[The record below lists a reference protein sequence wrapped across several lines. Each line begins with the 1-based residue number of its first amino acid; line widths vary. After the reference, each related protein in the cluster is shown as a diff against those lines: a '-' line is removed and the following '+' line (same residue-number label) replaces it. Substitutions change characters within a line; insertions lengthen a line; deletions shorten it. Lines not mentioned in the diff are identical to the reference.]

1 MDKLSRLFIRRLR
14 QIACREACRR
24 AQLNGLLDVKI
35 IGIGGYAVRRYTP
48 AFDTSHLTGDR
59 ERDLVWLRRNF
70 GSYIQAPLTPSHM
83 SRGKGSGEPAD
94 STVTQQ
100 ALSLPGFAWPAVVS
114 CTGSRPGIGNGS
126 SASTNTSASAIAGAG
141 ALHAYSVRLIGE
153 AGAPPLVANIAAALV
168 LARAVEASSVPL
180 RRMLRIVSRSAPV
193 VSLHA
198 PVIGFERAVLRL
210 IETPG
215 FIPGGGTPNG
225 VDGDYVF
232 NDQTFDV
239 TEEVGRIFVQFVGE
253 NVHRLTGSG
262 IKLRLINALARDYPV
277 VAIAEKRK
285 HIPDEILVTA
295 DIDLATG
302 WLDYPFLCSMIE
314 AVHGV
319 EGADVLVSWPNAY
332 DAHHLTLDD
341 VILAFRPGRDPAEA
355 VAVLAKLAERNR
367 LANLGEDDGEG
378 DRTATTTG
386 SKPSASKPAAAT
398 PSGKAATTSSA
409 DNSRGKRD
417 RPSGAEVIQPEPL
430 PEGDDGSG
438 KPVLTVETLSGYGK
452 AKDWALD
459 LKDNLGDYRAGELDW
474 SQMSSKLLL
483 SGPPG
488 TGKTTFARALC
499 NSLQLPL
506 VVTSVSTWLQG
517 GHLNDVISKLA
528 STFAEARALAPAIL
542 FIDEID
548 GIGKRQPAEREYSDY
563 WNAIVNKA
571 LELFDG
577 AVRSEGLIII
587 GATNR
592 PGEIDDALKRS
603 GRLETHIEIPKPDT
617 ATLAR
622 IFAHHLGEDVEAL
635 VEEVAEPTE
644 EGSGCK
650 AGEGKEDAPPG
661 AKNSGV
667 EDALEREGQGTE
679 SGSTDPG
686 PATQVRAPMMRKGE

>member
-1 MDKLSRLFIRRLR
+1 MDKLANLFIRRLR
-14 QIACREACRR
+14 QIARREALRKAR
-24 AQLNGLLDVKI
+24 LNGLLEVKI
-35 IGIGGYAVRRYTP
+35 IGIGGHVMRRYTP
-48 AFDTSHLTGDR
+48 AFDTSRLTGDG

-70 GSYIQAPLTPSHM
+70 GSYLQAPLMPSYKPPRKGSREPSH
-83 SRGKGSGEPAD
+83 GKVAHGAS
-94 STVTQQ
+94 
-100 ALSLPGFAWPAVVS
+100 SLPALAWPTVVGGP
-114 CTGSRPGIGNGS
+114 GSRPGSGNGR
-126 SASTNTSASAIAGAG
+126 SANTSTSTSAIAGA
-141 ALHAYSVRLIGE
+141 LNAYAVRLVGE
-153 AGAPPLVANIAAALV
+153 AGALPLVANIAAGLV

-180 RRMLRIVSRSAPV
+180 GRMLRIVSRSAPV
-193 VSLHA
+193 VSLHS

-215 FIPGGGTPNG
+215 FIPGSGTPNG

-262 IKLRLINALARDYPV
+262 LKLRLLNALARDYPV

-285 HIPDEILVTA
+285 HIPDEILMTA
-295 DIDLATG
+295 DIDLTTG
-302 WLDYPFLCSMIE
+302 RLDYPFVSSMIE
-314 AVHGV
+314 ALYGI
-319 EGADVLVSWPNAY
+319 EASCVLDTWLNAY

-341 VILAFRPGRDPAEA
+341 VILAFRPGRDAFEA
-355 VAVLAKLAERNR
+355 VAVLAKLADRNR

-378 DRTATTTG
+378 GRTATTG
-386 SKPSASKPAAAT
+386 SKPSASKAAAAT

-409 DNSRGKRD
+409 DNNRSKRD
-417 RPSGAEVIQPEPL
+417 KPSGAEVIQPEPL
-430 PEGDDGSG
+430 PEGDDDGAG

-452 AKDWALD
+452 ARDWALD
-459 LKDNLGDYRAGELDW
+459 LQADLGDYRAGELDW

-528 STFAEARALAPAIL
+528 NTFAEARALAPAIL

-571 LELFDG
+571 LELLDG

-622 IFAHHLGEDVEAL
+622 IFAHHLGDDVEAL
-635 VEEVAEPTE
+635 VKQAGAVSEESNSGRQREEREGALPEAEN
-644 EGSGCK
+644 G
-650 AGEGKEDAPPG
+650 
-661 AKNSGV
+661 GV
-667 EDALEREGQGTE
+667 EDASGQEGQGTE
-679 SGSTDPG
+679 SGSADPG
-686 PATQVRAPMMRKGE
+686 PATEVRAPVMSKGE